1 MAEGSPGA
9 PSTARARF
17 SWALFDWAA
26 QPYFTLITTF
36 VFSPYFATVY
46 IGDAVEG
53 QAIWG
58 YGQAAAGFAIALLA
72 PVFGSIA
79 DQTGR
84 RKPWVAGFALCL
96 VLGCWLLWYAVPDVG
111 LGVIAV
117 LTALVLAQLG
127 AEFATVFT
135 NAMLPGLALPGRI
148 GRLGGF
154 GWAMGYAGGLI
165 SLVIVLG
172 LFAVVPGTGR
182 TLLGLEPL
190 AFSDIEHAGAR
201 LSGPFTSIWFVI
213 FVIPLFLFTP
223 RETAPSQPVG
233 HAVRSGLNG
242 LRETLRHAIKEPNII
257 RFLVAR
263 MIYFDGLTALF
274 AFGGIYAAGV
284 FGWTTTTLG
293 IFGILL
299 SVFAAVGAL
308 IGGPLDDRVGSKAVC
323 LISVAALAFAA
334 LGALS
339 IDRNHVLFVIPVEW
353 QEGATGLFAQPA
365 EKAYLACSVMIGIFA
380 GPVQAASRTFL
391 TRLAP
396 PERITAYF
404 GLYALSGKA
413 TAFLAPFAISIAT
426 VASGQQRAGLAVVV
440 VFLVCGFF
448 ALLTVNERRAS

>member
-1 MAEGSPGA
+1 M
-9 PSTARARF
+9 
-17 SWALFDWAA
+17 

-46 IGDAVEG
+46 IGNAAQG

-79 DQTGR
+79 DRTGR
-84 RKPWVAGFALCL
+84 RKPWIAGFGLCL
-96 VLGCWLLWYAVPDVG
+96 VLGCWLLWYAAPDIG
-111 LGVIAV
+111 LGVAAV
-117 LTALVLAQLG
+117 MTALVLAQLG
-127 AEFATVFT
+127 AELATVFT
-135 NAMLPGLALPGRI
+135 NAMLSGLALPGRV

-154 GWAMGYAGGLI
+154 GWALGYAGGLI

-172 LFAVVPGTGR
+172 LFAAVPGTGR

-201 LSGPFTSIWFVI
+201 LSGPFTAIWFVI

-223 RETAPSQPVG
+223 RETAAGQPVAD
-233 HAVRSGLNG
+233 AVRSGLTG
-242 LRETLRHAIKEPNII
+242 LRETLRHALKDPGII

-263 MIYFDGLTALF
+263 MIYYDGLTALI

-299 SVFAAVGAL
+299 SVFAALGAL
-308 IGGPLDDRVGSKAVC
+308 IGGPLDDRIGSRAVC
-323 LISVAALAFAA
+323 LISVAALALAA
-334 LGALS
+334 FGALS
-339 IDRNHVLFVIPVEW
+339 IDRTHVLFVIPVEW
-353 QEGATGLFAQPA
+353 QEGTAGLFARPA
-365 EKAYLACSVMIGIFA
+365 EKAYLACSVVIGIFA
-380 GPVQAASRTFL
+380 GPAQTASRTFL
-391 TRLAP
+391 IRLAP

-413 TAFLAPFAISIAT
+413 TAFLVPFAISLAT

-440 VFLVCGFF
+440 VFLVCGFL
-448 ALLTVNERRAS
+448 ALLTVNERRPS